1 MPKSTSA
8 EMDARIAAVYRK
20 LLEGA
25 RRHDIMQYNKDA
37 GWNVCES
44 MVDRYIALATAEIA
58 EVTELEKQTA
68 LGMAYKR
75 LDMLFS
81 EAHRDKDF
89 KTCLAIQRELNELG
103 GLKIIKQEISGNMG
117 IQFVNNVPEDAT
129 KPDHT
134 ADNIDADEEY

>member
-25 RRHDIMQYNKDA
+25 RRRDIMQYNKDV

-89 KTCLAIQRELNELG
+89 KTCLAVQRELNELG
-103 GLKIIKQEISGNMG
+103 GLKVIKQEISGNMG

>member
-25 RRHDIMQYNKDA
+25 RRRDIMQYNKDA

-81 EAHRDKDF
+81 EAHHDKDS
-89 KTCLAIQRELNELG
+89 KTCLAVQRELNELG

-117 IQFVNNVPEDAT
+117 IQFVNNVPEDAP
-129 KPDHT
+129 KPDYT
-134 ADNIDADEEY
+134 TDNIDADEEY

>member
-1 MPKSTSA
+1 
-8 EMDARIAAVYRK
+8 MDSRIAAVYRL

-25 RRHDIMQYNKDA
+25 RRRDIMQYNKDV

-89 KTCLAIQRELNELG
+89 KTCLAVQRELNELG

-134 ADNIDADEEY
+134 ADTLDADEEY

>member
-1 MPKSTSA
+1 MPRSTSA
-8 EMDARIAAVYRK
+8 EIDARIAAVYRK

-25 RRHDIMQYNKDA
+25 RRRDIMQYNKDV

-89 KTCLAIQRELNELG
+89 KTCLAVQRELNELG
-103 GLKIIKQEISGNMG
+103 GLKVIKQEISGNMG